1 MCKLHLRFIPQVG
14 VGALV
19 IAYTIVGALI
29 FQAIEADPSAM
40 VGQGMNVTSHQG
52 MEWTKKGHQSNYARQ
67 RYLNKNVRFII
78 FLRFRIN

>member
-40 VGQGMNVTSHQG
+40 VGQGMNVTSHQIAGQG
-52 MEWTKKGHQSNYARQ
+52 MEWTKKGYQSNYARQ
-67 RYLNKNVRFII
+67 RYSQLSNI
-78 FLRFRIN
+78 

>member
-1 MCKLHLRFIPQVG
+1 MQIKIYVSNHAQVG

-40 VGQGMNVTSHQG
+40 VGQGMNVTRIAGQG
-52 MEWTKKGHQSNYARQ
+52 MDWTKKGYPSDSA
-67 RYLNKNVRFII
+67 
-78 FLRFRIN
+78 

>member
-1 MCKLHLRFIPQVG
+1 MCKLHLCFNPQVG

-40 VGQGMNVTSHQG
+40 VGQGMNVTSHQIAGQG
-52 MEWTKKGHQSNYARQ
+52 MEWTKKGYQSNYARQ
-67 RYLNKNVRFII
+67 RYSQLSNI
-78 FLRFRIN
+78 

>member
-52 MEWTKKGHQSNYARQ
+52 MEWTKKGDQPNNARQ
-67 RYLNKNVRFII
+67 RYFNTNVRFII
-78 FLRFRIN
+78 FYKI